1 MPETAQGRELAVG
14 IKCGSSSIV
23 VFGLGLKESGL
34 KVIKHLTGIG
44 GFVS

>member
-1 MPETAQGRELAVG
+1 MG
-14 IKCGSSSIV
+14 IKCISSSIA
-23 VFGLGLKESGL
+23 VFSLGLKESGL

>member
-1 MPETAQGRELAVG
+1 MG
-14 IKCGSSSIV
+14 IKCISSGIV
-23 VFGLGLKESGL
+23 VFGLGLKGFGL

>member
-1 MPETAQGRELAVG
+1 MG
-14 IKCGSSSIV
+14 IKFISSSIV
-23 VFGLGLKESGL
+23 IFGLELKESGL